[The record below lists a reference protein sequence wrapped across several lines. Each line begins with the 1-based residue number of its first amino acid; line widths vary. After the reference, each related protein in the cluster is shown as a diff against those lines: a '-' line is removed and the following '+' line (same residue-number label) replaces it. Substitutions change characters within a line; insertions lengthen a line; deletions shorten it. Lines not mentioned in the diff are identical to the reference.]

1 MTNFLKFIVFFIVV
15 MVSCF
20 ALLALFDGQIFG
32 AVILGIT
39 IGSVY
44 LYRRS
49 QRKTLLTT
57 PEEIE
62 MDERA
67 PVIYLRSFRQEEF
80 DDSLKGKIRD
90 VFRGEPIPGVA
101 NPTREQEQHNLAKYL
116 NQIGPFIAIGRPGEA
131 LPFPGAKKVYV
142 GDEEWQ
148 DVVSQWIEKSIA
160 VVLEPEGSGEGLS
173 WEINSVVANVDPKRV
188 LIILPRVAG
197 DYKSIR
203 DYLCNSFPKPLP
215 EKVPRG
221 TRLLT
226 FKPDWEPF
234 PISNLYPFFKQNGF
248 DEPKDIDPY
257 F

>member
-1 MTNFLKFIVFFIVV
+1 MVILILA
-15 MVSCF
+15 MVSLV
-20 ALLALFDGQIFG
+20 ALRALFDGQIFG
-32 AVILGIT
+32 AIILAII

-44 LYRRS
+44 LYKRS

-67 PVIYLRSFRQEEF
+67 PVIYLRSFRQEKS
-80 DDSLKGKIRD
+80 DDSFKGKLRD
-90 VFRGEPIPGVA
+90 AFRGEPIPGVA
-101 NPTREQEQHNLAKYL
+101 NPIREQEQYNLAKYL

-142 GDEEWQ
+142 GDDEWQ
-148 DVVSQWIEKSIA
+148 EVVSQWLDKAIA
-160 VVLEPEGSGEGLS
+160 VVLEPGGSGEGLS
-173 WEINSVVANVDPKRV
+173 WEINYVVANVDPKRV
-188 LIILPRVAG
+188 LIILPRVPG
-197 DYKSIR
+197 GYKSVR
-203 DYLCNSFPKPLP
+203 DYLCNSFPQPLP

-226 FKPDWEPF
+226 FKSDWEPF
-234 PISNLYPFFKQNGF
+234 PINGLYPFFKQNGF